1 MRAVLA
7 WGPVALDLDIHS
19 VEYNKATKATCEVY
33 YFNSLCSGSKWMV
46 DNYNVSKKKTL
57 LIVILCLRKYF
68 CHFRPT
74 VK

>member
-46 DNYNVSKKKTL
+46 DNYNVSKKN
-57 LIVILCLRKYF
+57 
-68 CHFRPT
+68 HF
-74 VK
+74 

>member
-46 DNYNVSKKKTL
+46 DNYNVSKKTLNCNTL
-57 LIVILCLRKYF
+57 LKEVFLSF
-68 CHFRPT
+68 
-74 VK
+74 

>member
-46 DNYNVSKKKTL
+46 DNYNVSKKNTFNCNTL
-57 LIVILCLRKYF
+57 LKEVLLSF
-68 CHFRPT
+68 
-74 VK
+74 